1 MPKEYDDRHLDI
13 DRDCLRQK
21 AIKRYRILKRLKN
34 SNLNIDDKI
43 FMENFETVISYR
55 CWEFWGHKR
64 TTSVGKMLISTE
76 GNKPS

>member
-13 DRDCLRQK
+13 DRDSLRQK
-21 AIKRYRILKRLKN
+21 AIKRYRILKSLKN

-43 FMENFETVISYR
+43 FIENFETVISYR

-64 TTSVGKMLISTE
+64 TTSVGKILISTE
-76 GNKPS
+76 GNKAS